1 MDEEIRERKSDMAI
15 ISMVKIL
22 EESIWFK
29 NLLNLKGL
37 FKDKSEEEIK
47 TLIKLQIVQMI
58 EAGYNQGAID
68 AIKDIEAI
76 AEEENKESN

>member
-1 MDEEIRERKSDMAI
+1 MDEDMRERKSDAAI
-15 ISMVKIL
+15 IGMVKIL
-22 EESIWFK
+22 EDSIWFK

-68 AIKDIEAI
+68 TIKDIEVI
-76 AEEENKESN
+76 KEEEDKESN